1 MSLEGGGGTPVHPDV
16 FTGRVLQPTDC
27 PYAPLKR
34 SLDIVGAALGIIVL
48 SPVFLI
54 LAILVK
60 TSSRGPILYR
70 SERIG
75 YLGKPFTFLKFRSMY
90 ADADK
95 RLNELMAQNEKD
107 GPIFKIKND
116 PRITPIGRTLRRYSL
131 DELPQLFNVLRG
143 EMSLVGPRPPLRR
156 EVEQYKPEHLK
167 RLTVLPGCTCYWQIM
182 GRSDLSFEQWMEL
195 DLKYIEE
202 MSLMTDIRILIRT
215 PLAILPGKGAY

>member
-1 MSLEGGGGTPVHPDV
+1 LSQNGGAGAQVQADIFSGCVLE
-16 FTGRVLQPTDC
+16 PTDC

-34 SLDIVGAALGIIVL
+34 ILDIIGASLGILVL

-60 TSSRGPILYR
+60 VSSKGPILYR

-95 RLNELMAQNEKD
+95 RLHELMAQNEKD

-156 EVEQYKPEHLK
+156 EVEQYTEEQLK

-182 GRSDLSFEQWMEL
+182 GRSDLSFEEWMEL
-195 DLKYIEE
+195 DLKYIRE
-202 MSLMTDIRILIRT
+202 MSLWTDIKILIRT